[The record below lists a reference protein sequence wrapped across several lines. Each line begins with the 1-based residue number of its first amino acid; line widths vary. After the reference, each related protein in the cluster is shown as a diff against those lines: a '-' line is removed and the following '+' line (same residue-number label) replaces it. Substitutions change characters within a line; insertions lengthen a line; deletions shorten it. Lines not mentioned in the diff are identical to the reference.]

1 MKLHC
6 LYDDKEQLATQ
17 LVRCLLAFTTRSA
30 TSFVERLLGICV
42 LFSAHLSCGAFSRVL
57 SVLSGG
63 GATGL
68 FPAVWDTVD
77 QGVRRFERQAQSAR
91 KPGEKSFRTTRKA
104 GRPKPAGSLP
114 MILGIDNSPR
124 QLRAAE
130 QLRLPSIVQ
139 RDGAQIKKSRPGLPL
154 PCSACKIVQ
163 NLRTA
168 PSISIAGLQMGG

>member
-1 MKLHC
+1 LKLHC
-6 LYDDKEQLATQ
+6 LYDDKERLATQ
-17 LVRCLLAFTTRSA
+17 LVRCLLACTTEALRASLNVCWVFVFCFPRICRVARSREYSRYSLA
-30 TSFVERLLGICV
+30 AEQLASSPL
-42 LFSAHLSCGAFSRVL
+42 CG
-57 SVLSGG
+57 SGPG
-63 GATGL
+63 RA
-68 FPAVWDTVD
+68 PV
-77 QGVRRFERQAQSAR
+77 RQAQSAR